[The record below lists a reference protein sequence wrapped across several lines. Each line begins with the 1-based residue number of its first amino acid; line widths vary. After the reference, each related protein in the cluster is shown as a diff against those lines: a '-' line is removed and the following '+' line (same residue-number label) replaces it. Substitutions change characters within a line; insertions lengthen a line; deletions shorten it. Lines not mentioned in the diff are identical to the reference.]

1 MSVQNILALT
11 SVKMGLNPS
20 DAGQR
25 NVLLRF
31 LNEAAYEL
39 YMQSDMAGSLMEQ
52 VFKINGDQTIAL
64 PNYVGELRAVREY
77 NSMIP
82 WSINQLRPRYNQSNW
97 TDFWR
102 NFRLKNRAPLMASIT
117 NESLINITVP
127 SVESTPITVSISG
140 RTAIANQ
147 ITETVTV
154 NATSVSTTNQ
164 FLDVVAVSKSQITN
178 YDVTLADVD
187 NKLLTIIPNNELQA
201 WYQIVDVSTMPWL
214 TSSSSTLDHYV
225 EILYKKALPYL
236 SDDGDEFPAQGYDP
250 IVSNKMMQIW
260 ATEEGKADV
269 ALAYDQLT
277 SRSLARKHEEA
288 NRATQDKISLVVN
301 THDTLNPRI
310 RPRRPGRYGGYGATT
325 RYGAF

>member
-64 PNYVGELRAVREY
+64 PNYVGEIRAIREY
-77 NSMIP
+77 TSMIP
-82 WSINQLRPRYNQSNW
+82 WSINQMRPRYNQSNW
-97 TDFWR
+97 SDFWR
-102 NFRLKNRAPLMASIT
+102 NFRLKGRMALMASIT
-117 NESLINITVP
+117 NESVINITVP
-127 SVESTPITVSISG
+127 SVEATPITVTVTGS
-140 RTAIANQ
+140 TAIANQ

-154 NATSVSTTNQ
+154 NSTTVSTTNQ
-164 FLDVVAVSKSQITN
+164 FLDVIAVSKSQVTS

-214 TSSSSTLDHYV
+214 PTSSSTLDHYV

-236 SDDGDEFPAQGYDP
+236 SNDGDEFPAQGYDP

-288 NRATQDKISLVVN
+288 NRATQDKIAFVVN

-325 RYGAF
+325 RYGVV